1 LYGVDVTRGVGDGE
15 RGSISGS
22 YLNEIKAAGD
32 NGERKY

>member
-22 YLNEIKAAGD
+22 GLSEIEDAGD